1 MDNQELTKKEQYLLK
16 KQKKLEERNKSA
28 RDEKNK
34 SRIKLILMGLIFVGT
49 SYVLANNFSQ
59 NNQGTPKIEIAP
71 LKYDAGVAS
80 MADGLVETTFEI
92 KNTGNSDLKITEIK
106 TSCMCTTAVF
116 EVDGRSSP
124 EFGMH
129 SAQLPWSQK
138 IAPGQTGYLDVAFDP
153 AYHSPNGTGDITRII
168 YISSNDPQ
176 NRKIEAKLMV
186 NVIP

>member
-1 MDNQELTKKEQYLLK
+1 MNNQELTKKEQYLLK

-34 SRIKLILMGLIFVGT
+34 SRIKLILIGLIFVGT
-49 SYVLANNFSQ
+49 GYGLANGFPQ
-59 NNQGTPKIEIAP
+59 NNQGTPKIEIVP
-71 LKYDAGVAS
+71 LEYNAGVAS

-92 KNTGNSDLKITEIK
+92 KNTGDSDLKITEIK

-116 EVDGRSSP
+116 KLDGKSSP

-129 SAQLPWSQK
+129 SDKLFWSQK

-153 AYHSPNGTGDITRII
+153 AYHGPNGTGNVTRVV